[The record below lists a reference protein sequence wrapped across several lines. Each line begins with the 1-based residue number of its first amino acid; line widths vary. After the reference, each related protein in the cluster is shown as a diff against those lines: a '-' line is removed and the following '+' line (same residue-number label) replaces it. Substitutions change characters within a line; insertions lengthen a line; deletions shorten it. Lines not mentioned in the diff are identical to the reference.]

1 MLLGDGAENPF
12 RLHAAQ
18 EHGLA
23 AREEAAEPMHLRAR
37 VIQRRDAEKDVLM
50 RLAVVV
56 LLDQTGMIERA
67 VVMQNGLRKARRAAG
82 EIDCGKVVLGQADGR
97 HGVGAEAH
105 PVEAIL
111 GKVRRVFADIE
122 EIFHA
127 AELRSTG
134 LHALGEFRP
143 NTSTSTSARSAQ

>member
-1 MLLGDGAENPF
+1 MDQAGRNGLRADVHEAPLLEHIVVQVDAPGVERVEQILRPRHEQPDDRAMLLGDGAENPF

-23 AREEAAEPMHLRAR
+23 AREQAAEPMHLRAR

-67 VVMQNGLRKARRAAG
+67 VVMQMAF
-82 EIDCGKVVLGQADGR
+82 GKPVVPL
-97 HGVGAEAH
+97 E
-105 PVEAIL
+105 
-111 GKVRRVFADIE
+111 K
-122 EIFHA
+122 
-127 AELRSTG
+127 
-134 LHALGEFRP
+134 
-143 NTSTSTSARSAQ
+143 